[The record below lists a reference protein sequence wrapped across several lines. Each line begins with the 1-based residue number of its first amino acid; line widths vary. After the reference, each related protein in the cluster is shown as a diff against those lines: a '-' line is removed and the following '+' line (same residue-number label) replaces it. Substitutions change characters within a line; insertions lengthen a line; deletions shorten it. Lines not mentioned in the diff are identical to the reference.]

1 MLTSHSNDFT
11 ESVIET
17 RTHGRYVSRLV
28 ADSAGTLVGFH
39 GYAENAERNF
49 SELAQIP
56 GTERWSVVSVQAL
69 HAFYVPKTGEVVGSW
84 MTKLNREEA
93 IADNVDY
100 VGRVLGAIAPR
111 RPLVFAG
118 FSQGAAMAYRAA
130 ATFACD
136 GVIILSG
143 DVPPD
148 VDASKLPPVLIGR
161 GTRDDWYTA
170 EKLEKDL
177 SFLPNAKSIVFDG
190 GHEWTEEFRAVAGKF
205 LRSRT

>member
-1 MLTSHSNDFT
+1 
-11 ESVIET
+11 
-17 RTHGRYVSRLV
+17 
-28 ADSAGTLVGFH
+28 LVGFH

-190 GHEWTEEFRAVAGKF
+190 GPERTEEFRAVAGKF